1 MNGPTS
7 AKNGLSKSKKLM
19 VEEVQMGC
27 LPVEHVEHWKVP
39 EIVESTLKYTD
50 LTFWN
55 AFNAKNKRYV
65 FK

>member
-19 VEEVQMGC
+19 VEEVQMGY

-50 LTFWN
+50 LTF
-55 AFNAKNKRYV
+55 
-65 FK
+65 

>member
-19 VEEVQMGC
+19 VEEVQMGY

-39 EIVESTLKYTD
+39 EIVESALKYTD
-50 LTFWN
+50 LTF
-55 AFNAKNKRYV
+55 
-65 FK
+65 